1 MEHAK
6 EAMPVIRYRTRDL
19 TKLLPPTSR
28 SMRRMAKITGRS
40 DDMMIIRGVN
50 VFPTQIEEL
59 ILRQPDLAPHYV
71 CVITRPEHLDELAVR
86 VEMSLRFVHAGS
98 DAHTAVARQLT
109 ADIKNWI
116 GVSAN
121 VELSLPGSV
130 ERSLGKA
137 KRVVDKRVKV

>member
-1 MEHAK
+1 
-6 EAMPVIRYRTRDL
+6 
-19 TKLLPPTSR
+19 
-28 SMRRMAKITGRS
+28 MAKITGRS

-71 CVITRPEHLDELAVR
+71 CVITRPGAMDELAVR
-86 VEMSLRFVHAGS
+86 VEMGLRFVHAGAE
-98 DAHTAVARQLT
+98 AHKAVTRQLT
-109 ADIKNWI
+109 NDIKNLI

-121 VELSLPGSV
+121 VELSLPGSI

-137 KRVVDKRVKV
+137 KRVIDQRVKG